1 MMISL
6 FLLLVCGAGFW
17 TLLNRTVPSL
27 ASLVAELP
35 TIIALGIICLHI
47 EFLLLSWRGEVALL
61 NLALLPAL
69 LLGLLIWSF
78 FQGKIGREQN
88 EAADRKNWQLRSLLL
103 FLLALQ
109 IAALL
114 PMLQLPLFD
123 WEGRMLWALKARFL
137 EESPTVLA
145 EPFRD
150 PYCLHIHP
158 RYPLLLPWLSASIT
172 RVGGGFQ
179 ELHYLMLLLTFAL
192 LTGWHFF
199 VFLVRRIGLLSAF
212 LVSLILMSSSIW
224 LTAVINAQ
232 VEIVLVFF
240 ALLALTRLLDWLE
253 HGRWQDLVLTVMFL
267 VGGAMTKNEGL
278 LLALVFFAVVM
289 LLALL
294 KMRLNSRE
302 AWLFPGLF
310 SVLYLPWLLHLRLIP
325 AVADE
330 NYLQQLNS
338 AALLHGV
345 ARLSQIFASYLTR
358 MSDWPL
364 WHIYWFVLPATVVW
378 SLLLWRKSTLGE
390 KVVALVW
397 VGYFV
402 GVTGVYIL
410 SPWQD
415 ISLHISASFDR
426 AFLPLLPCGLIL
438 VALWSQRVMTMGV
451 GDGLADQQT
460 RKVDQ

>member
-1 MMISL
+1 
-6 FLLLVCGAGFW
+6 
-17 TLLNRTVPSL
+17 
-27 ASLVAELP
+27 
-35 TIIALGIICLHI
+35 
-47 EFLLLSWRGEVALL
+47 
-61 NLALLPAL
+61 
-69 LLGLLIWSF
+69 
-78 FQGKIGREQN
+78 
-88 EAADRKNWQLRSLLL
+88 
-103 FLLALQ
+103 
-109 IAALL
+109 
-114 PMLQLPLFD
+114 
-123 WEGRMLWALKARFL
+123 
-137 EESPTVLA
+137 
-145 EPFRD
+145 
-150 PYCLHIHP
+150 
-158 RYPLLLPWLSASIT
+158 
-172 RVGGGFQ
+172 
-179 ELHYLMLLLTFAL
+179 
-192 LTGWHFF
+192 
-199 VFLVRRIGLLSAF
+199 
-212 LVSLILMSSSIW
+212 
-224 LTAVINAQ
+224 
-232 VEIVLVFF
+232 
-240 ALLALTRLLDWLE
+240 
-253 HGRWQDLVLTVMFL
+253 MFL